1 MCQAEKKIK
10 TQREAEMGKGQ
21 ERDKC
26 VEKTGDGSI
35 TADISS
41 RWTRWPGLLLV
52 VLASPEP
59 LIARGENPSQV
70 LYLSFFLSFSLIF
83 FSLQD
88 PEPDGEE
95 GR

>member
-41 RWTRWPGLLLV
+41 R
-52 VLASPEP
+52 
-59 LIARGENPSQV
+59 
-70 LYLSFFLSFSLIF
+70 
-83 FSLQD
+83 
-88 PEPDGEE
+88 
-95 GR
+95 